1 MNKQK
6 SPRHSW
12 QSVGSHLGDKLMDTG
27 NLVFGALVVGQ
38 LLSGQPYNWWLTL
51 GGLIMWIGFF
61 IVGTFLVYFSRGD
74 E

>member
-1 MNKQK
+1 
-6 SPRHSW
+6 
-12 QSVGSHLGDKLMDTG
+12 MDTG